1 MGAPPPKADYGPS
14 LAVEDYAEL
23 VGFLLGALAFIIL
36 IGLDLRNAIK
46 KGAHWVPG
54 RALVLSAL
62 TIQIMNFI
70 ENQSGLLEQILEH
83 PDSWNN
89 EMVKNNLFM
98 IHTSRVML
106 CVLVAYFVPGMARP
120 GSEEKWT
127 KIAAIGLTVFI
138 DIFSEMNSARS
149 RFPTPRSSKRS
160 SFFYSWPEG
169 KEVSRVSFFVSG
181 AIISITL
188 IWLILLLISAAIA
201 SKSIRNITSQ
211 KIPIILAEPAE
222 NSWKGVED
230 QVLKSWIVA
239 RSCYPES
246 IVARSALA
254 SSAALGV
261 AICILSSIIGWI
273 VQGPKV
279 KFHRHP
285 AFWLKFII
293 TILEVVFILV
303 GWAIIGFRWLTSV
316 AYYGRRRRQNQEC
329 CEYFKVEDYWTRHI
343 VDLQEAENLKLR
355 ELKVDER
362 ISKMFVMKLRKLHVH
377 ERVSKMI
384 AKERKRRTSF
394 VSLWLKFAFR
404 LQYSVVFFSK
414 VCWFLSDLTF
424 GSRLMR
430 KIVSKI
436 LSKRSAKMKKEF
448 EEYAAIWD
456 SMEGLWD
463 QTEDTLFVTNRKAIK
478 QAKLIMSK
486 GNKDGENCHTL
497 IPFLTNR
504 RSETC
509 ISILDLDPDKQAEKD
524 LKFLWRRLSVPR
536 LEVEKYFKYASKRS
550 WKLTAV
556 SLISIIVRLSPR
568 CGRDS
573 LQAYYEAWELIDL
586 VEESDPAKDSLLSK
600 AADRLFTSVRDE
612 SENGAPTTE
621 KARDQS
627 ENAAPSTMEKARD
640 QSRNKAPTTME
651 KERDQSKNKAPTTI
665 EDAAAAI
672 DDLAN
677 KSEVDA
683 EAIGQKIVNGEDTME
698 DWEKLAAWNAVYM
711 LSRSIVCTSG
721 NFEDL
726 LHELESSLAIIISSC
741 IKKVGPA
748 LVSTTRN
755 WAQSL
760 DKIKLLEAVYIAG
773 KSRGLMEK
781 LEWDSDVTSNTEACH
796 QGWRKNVVHS
806 PATEE
811 SSMV

>member
-1 MGAPPPKADYGPS
+1 MAVYGPS

-23 VGFLLGALAFIIL
+23 VGFLLGALAFIVL

-62 TIQIMNFI
+62 TIQIMNFV
-70 ENQSGLLEQILEH
+70 ENQSGLLDEILEGSE
-83 PDSWNN
+83 PWNN
-89 EMVKNNLFM
+89 EIVKNNLFM

-106 CVLVAYFVPGMARP
+106 CVLVAYFLPGMARP

-138 DIFSEMNSARS
+138 DIFSELNSARS
-149 RFPTPRSSKRS
+149 HLANSPRSRLPTSSKRS
-160 SFFYSWPEG
+160 SFFYSWPED
-169 KEVSRVSFFVSG
+169 KSVSQVSFFVSG

-188 IWLILLLISAAIA
+188 IWLILLLICAAIA
-201 SKSIRNITSQ
+201 SKSIRNITTQ

-239 RSCYPES
+239 RSCYTES

-261 AICILSSIIGWI
+261 TICILSSILGWI

-279 KFHRHP
+279 RFHRNP

-293 TILEVVFILV
+293 TILEVIFILI
-303 GWAIIGFRWLTSV
+303 GWAIIGFRWITSV
-316 AYYGRRRRQNQEC
+316 AYYGRKRIPNQEC
-329 CEYFKVEDYWTRHI
+329 CKYFEVEDYWTRHI

-394 VSLWLKFAFR
+394 VSMWLKFVFR
-404 LQYSVVFFSK
+404 LQYCVVFFSK

-424 GSRLMR
+424 GSEFMR

-436 LSKRSAKMKKEF
+436 LSKRSKKMKTEF
-448 EEYAAIWD
+448 EEYNAIWN
-456 SMEGLWD
+456 SLEVLWD
-463 QTEDTLFVTNRKAIK
+463 QTAHTLFVTNRKSIK
-478 QAKLIMSK
+478 QARLIMNK
-486 GNKDGENCHTL
+486 GNKDGENCHAL
-497 IPFLTNR
+497 IPFLANW

-509 ISILDLDPDKQAEKD
+509 VCLSDLDPDDPDKRAATG
-524 LKFLWRRLSVPR
+524 LKFLWKGYDHVNPLP
-536 LEVEKYFKYASKRS
+536 VEKYFKYASKRS

-556 SLISIIVRLSPR
+556 SLISIIVQLSPHR
-568 CGRDS
+568 GRDS

-586 VEESDPAKDSLLSK
+586 VDESDPATDKLLSK
-600 AADRLFTSVRDE
+600 AADRLFTSVRDP
-612 SENGAPTTE
+612 SENV
-621 KARDQS
+621 
-627 ENAAPSTMEKARD
+627 
-640 QSRNKAPTTME
+640 APTTME
-651 KERDQSKNKAPTTI
+651 KARDQSKNKAPTTI
-665 EDAAAAI
+665 EEAATAI
-672 DDLAN
+672 DDLAKECQA
-677 KSEVDA
+677 KS
-683 EAIGQKIVNGEDTME
+683 EAIGQKIVDRKDTME
-698 DWEKLAAWNAVYM
+698 DWEELAARNAVYKLCKSM
-711 LSRSIVCTSG
+711 VCTSG
-721 NFEDL
+721 NCENVLD
-726 LHELESSLAIIISSC
+726 ELQRSLAIIISSC

-748 LVSTTRN
+748 LVNTTRK
-755 WAQSL
+755 WAQDL

-773 KSRGLMEK
+773 KSRGLMGK
-781 LEWDSDVTSNTEACH
+781 L
-796 QGWRKNVVHS
+796 GWGPDAASSAEVSHHGWSKNVVN
-806 PATEE
+806 AQVTDE